1 MKVRLSSKQKND
13 RKKCLYE
20 MIITAYEERRFPSS
34 IREICKALGF
44 ASTSSAHR
52 YLRELE
58 EEGKIVLVR
67 GINRGIMLPPVAV

>member
-1 MKVRLSSKQKND
+1 MKERPTTKHKNE
-13 RKKCLYE
+13 RKNRLYE
-20 MIITAYEERRFPSS
+20 MIVTAYEERRFPPS